1 MSSPAE
7 KLTQSVESLTIS
19 LREFKSFTNTSQ
31 NRFSE
36 HISQRLNQLIKKLQ
50 KKIQSSKTYL
60 INESSQQLDLEAIW
74 QAYLNNPNPS
84 QDEILRMIQKGLS
97 KRGLES
103 NQEFKNFLERQNDNR
118 AQAKL
123 FRYLYKYLIKI
134 LLLAPNPFL
143 DSFWINLTLN
153 WAKSFN
159 EPNQEQIDLLESF
172 SRSAPELGLTKLINN
187 EIDFL
192 SNNFAND
199 QVIEKQKVFDILKS
213 RYFIEFNQS
222 DAIYQMLLNKFFT
235 PQFYLYKSNRVKP
248 ALDSLLET
256 FCDLNFRNPDVYSR
270 FSNIFDFIYSNPSNL
285 YFDEKEAVIKFC
297 KKYLGDPRIDHVNW
311 AYLSDNFN
319 STYKKLSFW
328 FKEQDF
334 DLFFKFVFKNNP
346 DPHGRQAFWKKYLDK
361 IDDIRFFLGN
371 NNDFREFQKLSEEKS
386 SRFIALLNTAG
397 SNAFILKFKIGID
410 NVDNVYVYD
419 VTDSGNACYVY
430 YDSVYSS
437 LNQSNSSDAKQL
449 LKFLKA
455 VFEADIQKTDFNVR
469 NYLVKPELTQL
480 LTVST
485 KTIENY
491 NWKINHM
498 ANWQT
503 VLEENL
509 GANFGIKIK
518 KGFSDGYR

>member
-84 QDEILRMIQKGLS
+84 QDEILRVIQKGLS

-103 NQEFKNFLERQNDNR
+103 NQEFKNFLERQDDRR

-143 DSFWINLTLN
+143 DIFWINLALN

-172 SRSAPELGLTKLINN
+172 SRSVPELGLTKLINN

-199 QVIEKQKVFDILKS
+199 QVIEKQKVFDILQS

-256 FCDLNFRNPDVYSR
+256 FCDLNFRNSDVYSR

-285 YFDEKEAVIKFC
+285 YFDEKEAVINFC
-297 KKYLGDPRIDHVNW
+297 KKYLGDPRIDQANW

-361 IDDIRFFLGN
+361 IDDIRFFLGTIN
-371 NNDFREFQKLSEEKS
+371 EYNEFLKLSEETKS
-386 SRFIALLNTAG
+386 SFKPLFNSAG
-397 SNAFILKFKIGID
+397 FNAFILKFKLSAGSL
-410 NVDNVYVYD
+410 YVYD
-419 VTDSGNACYVY
+419 VTATGYACYLYFVDNNNFIKTSSHVRKASKVSKFLSEVF
-430 YDSVYSS
+430 DSESQIQEFNTRSALVQQEITEQISNKS
-437 LNQSNSSDAKQL
+437 KQPQGFNWRITHDANSSWEKLLSTNL
-449 LKFLKA
+449 LKFFHIRPSK
-455 VFEADIQKTDFNVR
+455 
-469 NYLVKPELTQL
+469 EL
-480 LTVST
+480 
-485 KTIENY
+485 
-491 NWKINHM
+491 
-498 ANWQT
+498 
-503 VLEENL
+503 
-509 GANFGIKIK
+509 
-518 KGFSDGYR
+518 SDGYR